1 MYVFVLSQGINIVH
15 AGWEGKKWQNS
26 VHVVVICPL
35 FLFSQMLFM
44 NLVTFCINAIAICLS
59 FDFIQIN
66 SYPCFFQKLS
76 LSRCYPNFIFI
87 KFEENQDQIDQR
99 IGN

>member
-1 MYVFVLSQGINIVH
+1 MAKF
-15 AGWEGKKWQNS
+15 
-26 VHVVVICPL
+26 CPRSCYMPP